1 MEPDLEGYAQLTTD
15 DEEVSD
21 EEDSIHSEPSIEE
34 EEPKI
39 LLEVLSPGGAR
50 LVFLLVYACCAVAI
64 AQYALAARATKA
76 TATALSGQT
85 LDVISQDDATIWL
98 ARFPALGDVQGNVA
112 LRAIYPNQTA
122 VHDANVT
129 ADDDATVDDDAV
141 AASTLPVTYDID
153 VWATRSRN
161 AGLGDAKTVVLQRN
175 SETAYMNSEGG
186 DVLATSTKV
195 ASWYQR
201 SESVPSRSRVH
212 GFLVQLTYCVP
223 ANATQRCAAVDAATR
238 QMIAKGGDLVLKY
251 HDLKPLTTPA
261 RAAARILLLVWWG
274 LLFTAWAPYI
284 RRGGALYLSLLL
296 VGLLFFADP
305 VDCVVEALPR
315 STKIPPLVA
324 FCSRVGRRL
333 GEATLLAALLLAADA
348 DGRAARSLD
357 PLWRGGRPYY
367 LLAPVVYGFCGVW
380 AVFLQF
386 PTLWGSDRPP
396 TLALVSWPAGS
407 LRAFAAAALGAV
419 ASGLA
424 WGVLFVCLIVRAGRR
439 LAAAPYAR
447 TRRHQLAFRFFAL
460 QASLVALF
468 VAASFVIGFVDLWR
482 DYRSDFMAFVKH
494 GDARAVQDLA
504 GALEALV
511 TDDVRDLAE
520 AYCFAVYVALL
531 LYVNLP
537 PPQNNDLLTS
547 REVVRDE
554 RDDKRRRRRRPHA
567 RPAFVVETARWL
579 AEVSDATYGDGTR
592 DLECGMVNV
601 TRLAHED
608 TRGIV
613 ALRARDPSHV
623 VVAFRGTAS
632 ASQISTNADVR
643 LKRIVTPSAPDEPPP
658 PPVLRSESSLEDD
671 DEPAGNGRLGLD
683 LLVRTAAV
691 AVDVTARG
699 GDLLQDFARGLLNA
713 SGAVDVAPGLASTV
727 EPCVHNGFWTAYAG
741 VRPQLERALSEALAT
756 NEVRRVSF
764 TGHSL
769 GGALA
774 QLASADFASGALCPT
789 QGRRADCVTFGA
801 PRVGNAVWARAFSK
815 LVPEAWRVVCDGDVI
830 AFLRGCGYVHA
841 GVEVVVDA
849 SAQTPGYVVVDPT
862 PVEKKL
868 RLGCG
873 KSVAMHKLAAYRK
886 GLWGAAG
893 CRGDPPARRAR
904 HSESPAPPVD
914 PPTVSCCW
922 RTTRIDVDSTPLI

>member
-1 MEPDLEGYAQLTTD
+1 M
-15 DEEVSD
+15 
-21 EEDSIHSEPSIEE
+21 
-34 EEPKI
+34 
-39 LLEVLSPGGAR
+39 
-50 LVFLLVYACCAVAI
+50 
-64 AQYALAARATKA
+64 
-76 TATALSGQT
+76 
-85 LDVISQDDATIWL
+85 
-98 ARFPALGDVQGNVA
+98 
-112 LRAIYPNQTA
+112 
-122 VHDANVT
+122 
-129 ADDDATVDDDAV
+129 
-141 AASTLPVTYDID
+141 
-153 VWATRSRN
+153 
-161 AGLGDAKTVVLQRN
+161 
-175 SETAYMNSEGG
+175 
-186 DVLATSTKV
+186 
-195 ASWYQR
+195 
-201 SESVPSRSRVH
+201 
-212 GFLVQLTYCVP
+212 
-223 ANATQRCAAVDAATR
+223 
-238 QMIAKGGDLVLKY
+238 
-251 HDLKPLTTPA
+251 
-261 RAAARILLLVWWG
+261 
-274 LLFTAWAPYI
+274 
-284 RRGGALYLSLLL
+284 
-296 VGLLFFADP
+296 
-305 VDCVVEALPR
+305 
-315 STKIPPLVA
+315 
-324 FCSRVGRRL
+324 
-333 GEATLLAALLLAADA
+333 
-348 DGRAARSLD
+348 
-357 PLWRGGRPYY
+357 
-367 LLAPVVYGFCGVW
+367 
-380 AVFLQF
+380 
-386 PTLWGSDRPP
+386 
-396 TLALVSWPAGS
+396 
-407 LRAFAAAALGAV
+407 
-419 ASGLA
+419 
-424 WGVLFVCLIVRAGRR
+424 
-439 LAAAPYAR
+439 
-447 TRRHQLAFRFFAL
+447 
-460 QASLVALF
+460 
-468 VAASFVIGFVDLWR
+468 
-482 DYRSDFMAFVKH
+482 
-494 GDARAVQDLA
+494 
-504 GALEALV
+504 
-511 TDDVRDLAE
+511 
-520 AYCFAVYVALL
+520 

-567 RPAFVVETARWL
+567 RPAFVVETAQWL
-579 AEVSDATYGDGTR
+579 AEISDATYGDGTR

-613 ALRARDPSHV
+613 ALRARDPTHV

-741 VRPQLERALSEALAT
+741 VRPQLERTLSEALAT

-789 QGRRADCVTFGA
+789 HGRRADCVTFGA

-873 KSVAMHKLAAYRK
+873 KSVGAHKLAAYRK

-904 HSESPAPPVD
+904 HSESPAPP
-914 PPTVSCCW
+914 PTEHTVSCCW
-922 RTTRIDVDSTPLI
+922 RRVDVDATPLI